1 MRILLLFILPF
12 LIGCFDEPKPNFDKL
27 KTKRVETV
35 KTKRVYQLFDGNIIK
50 RKISGTPFFHFGV
63 VNGDKIIHF
72 DQLGVHESTLQEFAK
87 GETVE
92 LVSDKVVNIKNN
104 LWKKDKWNG
113 EKYDMMQNNCEHFAF
128 DLVFNEKISHQTDKT
143 FEYLKTSA
151 PVTKKSFFIIL
162 YLRYNFKKCSNFQRI
177 FWIFLY

>member
-1 MRILLLFILPF
+1 MYLLLMF
-12 LIGCFDEPKPNFDKL
+12 LFMGCFDEPKPNFDRL
-27 KTKRVETV
+27 KTTQKQKTET
-35 KTKRVYQLFDGNIIK
+35 TKRVYQLFEGNIIK

-87 GETVE
+87 GEGVE

-104 LWKKDKWNG
+104 LWKKEGWKK

-128 DLVFNEKISHQTDKT
+128 DLVFNQKVSHQTDKT

-151 PVTKKSFFIIL
+151 PVMEE
-162 YLRYNFKKCSNFQRI
+162 YLVRKYPKDSLEVRTVFKMLNGVK
-177 FWIFLY
+177 